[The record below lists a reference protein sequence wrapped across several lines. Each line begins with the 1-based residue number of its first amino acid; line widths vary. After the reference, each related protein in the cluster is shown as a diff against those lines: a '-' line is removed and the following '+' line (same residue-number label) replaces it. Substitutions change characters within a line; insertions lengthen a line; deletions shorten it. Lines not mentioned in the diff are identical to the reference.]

1 MLSIESDALNIEPGV
16 KGNVMALHVVV
27 GAGPVG
33 SATARE
39 LLARGHRV
47 RTVTRSGSGVEGTE
61 RVAADASDAARLS
74 EVTAGAAAI
83 YNCVNPPYH
92 RWATDWPPVADAL
105 LRAAE
110 SSGAVLATTGNLYVY
125 GEVDAPMTEST
136 PMAATGRKGAV
147 RRQMTLD
154 ALAAHEAGRVRAF
167 EVRGS
172 DYLGGN
178 SLLSTLI
185 APALRRGR
193 RAYVPADLDAPH
205 SFTNTE
211 DVARLLVTGAADER
225 AWGRVWH
232 VPTADPL
239 SVRQLTALAAA
250 QMGTTA
256 KLSSLPYAVLW
267 AAGLANPFLR
277 ELRETQHQFRRPF
290 VLDSRAAQETF
301 GLHPASI
308 EESVRLDLASGTTA
322 GVSLKDAGR

>member
-1 MLSIESDALNIEPGV
+1 
-16 KGNVMALHVVV
+16 MALHVIV

-33 SATARE
+33 SAVARE

-47 RTVTRSGSGVEGTE
+47 RVVTRSGGGIEGTE
-61 RVAADASDAARLS
+61 RVQADASDAGRLA
-74 EVTAGAAAI
+74 ELTAGADAL

-92 RWATDWPPVADAL
+92 RWATDWPPVAAAL
-105 LRAAE
+105 LHAAE
-110 SSGAVLATTGNLYVY
+110 RSGAVLATTGNLYVY
-125 GEVDAPMTEST
+125 GRVDAPMTEST
-136 PMAATGRKGAV
+136 PMAATGSKGAV
-147 RRQMTLD
+147 RRQLWLD
-154 ALAAHEAGRVRAF
+154 ALAAHEAGRVRTF

-185 APALRRGR
+185 APALRKGR

-205 SFTNTE
+205 SWTNTE

-232 VPTADPL
+232 VPTAAPV
-239 SVRQLTALAAA
+239 SVRELTALAAA
-250 QMGTTA
+250 RLGTPA
-256 KLSSLPYAVLW
+256 KVSSLPYAVLW

-290 VLDSRAAQETF
+290 VLDSTAAQETF
-301 GLHPASI
+301 GLVPTPI
-308 EESVRLDLASGTTA
+308 EQSVRLDLETGTTA
-322 GVSLKDAGR
+322 GVSLRS